1 MLAGQEF
8 IAPPPM
14 PAAGPDWHSVV
25 VTPEASGEDALQ
37 VLDQGG
43 LRIALVADDKGFL
56 KGVVTDGDIRRAL
69 LRRAD
74 FHAPVTSIMNPTPTV
89 AWLGTPRNAL
99 KSMMEQRSMLH
110 IPLLDD
116 AGRLAGLET
125 LSNLMQAGRKDNW
138 VFLMAGGLG
147 SRLRPLTDDCPKPM
161 LPVAGKP
168 ILETILENFVAAGFH
183 RFYISVHYLAEQIKK
198 HFGDGS
204 RWGVTIHYIEEETPL
219 GTGGALAL
227 LPDIADKPV
236 LMMNG
241 DVLTRLDF
249 NALLDFHESQNAA
262 LTLCVREYE
271 MRVPF
276 GVVAGQD
283 TVVRGIEEKPYHKFF
298 VNAGV
303 YVVSP
308 QVVAQTQPP
317 HRLDMPDL
325 INDLLASER
334 KVSMFPV
341 HEYWLD
347 VGRPDDFNRAQSE
360 YRQ

>member
-1 MLAGQEF
+1 MEPGWKS
-8 IAPPPM
+8 IIVAPDT
-14 PAAGPDWHSVV
+14 PAE
-25 VTPEASGEDALQ
+25 EALH
-37 VLDQGG
+37 VLDAGG
-43 LRIALVADDKGFL
+43 LRIALVADSEGFL
-56 KGVVTDGDIRRAL
+56 KGVITDGDIRRAL

-74 FHAPVTSIMNPTPTV
+74 FTAPVSVIMNPTPTV

-99 KSMMEQRSMLH
+99 KSLMEQRSMLH
-110 IPLLDD
+110 IPLVDD
-116 AGRLAGLET
+116 SGRLAGLET
-125 LSNLMQAGRKDNW
+125 LANLMQAGRRDNW

-147 SRLRPLTDDCPKPM
+147 SRLKPLTDDCPKPL
-161 LPVAGKP
+161 LPVGGKP
-168 ILETILENFVAAGFH
+168 ILESILESFIAAGFY
-183 RFYISVHYLAEQIKK
+183 RFYISVHYLAERIKA

-204 RWGVTIHYIEEETPL
+204 RWGITLHYVEEETPL

-227 LPDIADKPV
+227 LPDIGGKPV
-236 LMMNG
+236 VMMNG

-249 NALLDFHESQNAA
+249 NALLDFHEAQNAA

-276 GVVAGQD
+276 GVVAGSD
-283 TVVRGIEEKPYHKFF
+283 TVVSGIEEKPFHRFF

-308 QVVAQTQPP
+308 PVVAGTRPP

-325 INDLLASER
+325 VNELLAAKE

-347 VGRPDDFNRAQSE
+347 VGRPDDFSRAQTE
-360 YRQ
+360 YCP